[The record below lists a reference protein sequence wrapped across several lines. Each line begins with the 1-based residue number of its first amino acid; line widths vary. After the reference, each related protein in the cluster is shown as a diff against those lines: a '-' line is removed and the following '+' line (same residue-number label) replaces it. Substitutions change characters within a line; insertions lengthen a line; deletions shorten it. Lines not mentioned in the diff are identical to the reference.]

1 MIYVMSDIHGDRDK
15 FEKIMKKIELKPD
28 DKLYVLGDIIDRGK
42 DGIGILLD
50 LMKMDNAIV
59 LLGNHEWMFL
69 NAIKPTANMND
80 IKLWYRNY
88 GNVTHDAYLELPIE
102 TQNKLQEFILHMPI
116 TAEVTINGKNYLL
129 VHGAP
134 PELQYK
140 LYSTFIPEREFATWE
155 RIKPNDIM
163 PKGKTVIFGHTPTDD
178 YQSDRPL
185 RIWHGADKIGID
197 CGCGHS
203 HPACR
208 LACLRLD
215 DMKEYYSDKSN
226 QEIV

>member
-42 DGIGILLD
+42 DGIGILLE
-50 LMKMDNAIV
+50 LKKMDNAIV

-88 GNVTHDAYLELPIE
+88 GNVTHDAYLNLPSE
-102 TQNKLQEFILHMPI
+102 TQKQIHEFILHMPL
-116 TAEVTINGKNYLL
+116 TAEVTVNDNNYLL

-140 LYSTFIPEREFATWE
+140 LYATCIPEKEFSTWT
-155 RIKPNDIM
+155 RLSANDIM
-163 PKGKTVIFGHTPTDD
+163 PKGKTVIFGHTPTDE
-178 YQSDRPL
+178 YQSCIPL
-185 RIWHGADKIGID
+185 SIWYGADKIGID
-197 CGCGHS
+197 CGCGHP

-208 LACLRLD
+208 LSCLRLD
-215 DMKEYYSDKSN
+215 DMIEFYSN
-226 QEIV
+226 EI